1 MRCAS
6 PTAHAQRG
14 AAVILAM
21 ITVMLCATIA
31 AAALGDL
38 GHSIDSAAGRQ
49 DQGQARLLARAAA
62 DWARNVLADDA
73 MRTTV
78 DHTGEP
84 WAVRVPPTPVDEAEV
99 SGEIQDWSGRYN
111 LNNLVNDEGKAD
123 PDAVVQFARLLGTLG
138 INPVRA
144 ARLSVNLLDWIT
156 PLAPEDQPTATR
168 PGEAQAPHGPLLDIG
183 ELSLIPGYDAALV
196 EQIARFAV
204 ALPAPS
210 RINVNTAPAEVLVAI
225 TDGIDIN
232 VARVLVAERERAWYK
247 DIADF
252 SARLPEGA
260 QTARGARIDVK
271 SQHFLVTGRAS
282 YGSAMV
288 RMEVLLDRQQTWPEI
303 LWQRIL

>member
-6 PTAHAQRG
+6 APTSTQRG

-49 DQGQARLLARAAA
+49 EQGQARLLARAAA

-78 DHTGEP
+78 DHGGEP

-99 SGEIQDWSGRYN
+99 SGEILDWSGRYN
-111 LNNLVNDEGKAD
+111 LNNLVHEGKAD
-123 PDAVVQFARLLGTLG
+123 PDATVQFSRLLATLG
-138 INPVRA
+138 ISPVRA
-144 ARLSVNLLDWIT
+144 TRLSVNLLDWIT
-156 PLAPEDQPTATR
+156 PPDPERTTTER
-168 PGEAQAPHGPLLDIG
+168 PGEARAPRGPLIDIG
-183 ELSLIPGYDAALV
+183 ELAYVPGYDPALV

-225 TDGIDIN
+225 TDGLDIN
-232 VARVLVAERERAWYK
+232 AARVLVAERERAWFK

-252 SARLPEGA
+252 SARLPQGA
-260 QTARGARIDVK
+260 QTASGARIDVK

-282 YGSAMV
+282 YGNATV
-288 RMEVLLDRQQTWPEI
+288 RMEVLLDRHETWPEI

>member
-1 MRCAS
+1 VNSAKS
-6 PTAHAQRG
+6 TQRG

-78 DHTGEP
+78 DHSGEP

-99 SGEIQDWSGRYN
+99 SGEILDWSGRYN
-111 LNNLVNDEGKAD
+111 LNNLVIDGKAD
-123 PDAVVQFARLLGTLG
+123 PDAAVQFARLLGALG
-138 INPVRA
+138 IHPVRA
-144 ARLSVNLLDWIT
+144 TRLSVNLLDWIT
-156 PLAPEDQPTATR
+156 PLDPDSDGGTPRPDKTR
-168 PGEAQAPHGPLLDIG
+168 PPRGPLLDIG
-183 ELSLIPGYDAALV
+183 ELTLIPGYDAALV
-196 EQIARFAV
+196 EQIAAFAV

-210 RINVNTAPAEVLVAI
+210 RINVNTAPAEVLAAI

-232 VARVLVAERERAWYK
+232 VARVLVAERERAWFK

-252 SARLPEGA
+252 SVRLPEGA
-260 QTARGARIDVK
+260 QPARGARIDVK
-271 SQHFLVTGRAS
+271 SQYFLVTGRAS
-282 YGSAMV
+282 HGSAMV
-288 RMEVLLDRQQTWPEI
+288 RMEVLLDRQQSWPEI